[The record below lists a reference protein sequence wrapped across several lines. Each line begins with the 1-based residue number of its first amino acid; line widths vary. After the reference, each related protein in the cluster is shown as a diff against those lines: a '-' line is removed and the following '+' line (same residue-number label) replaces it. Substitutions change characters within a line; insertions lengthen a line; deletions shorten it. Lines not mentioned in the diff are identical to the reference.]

1 MLISM
6 RWIGYGLGERRDF
19 NIAGGF
25 MQDKIALEE
34 HFASPDTIG
43 DLQHYFTADIW
54 PERRRQLLDLQEERI
69 ERMDACGIAYT
80 ILSLNAPAVQAIT
93 DTQRAIDVARRAND
107 LLAEQVARRPDR
119 FGAFAALPMQDPD
132 AAARELER
140 TVSELGFK
148 GALVNGFSQIGSA
161 DNATYCDLLKY
172 WPFWGEVAQLGVPFY
187 LHPRN
192 PLPSQ
197 QLAINGHPWLM
208 GPAWAFSAETGVHA
222 LRLIGSGLFDAY
234 PTLKIILG
242 HLGELVQNNIW
253 RTSHWASANGKNAM
267 GVKAKWPF
275 IDYLREN
282 FHVTTS
288 GNFRTIAMRN
298 AMDELGSDRVLFST
312 DYPFEAMEEAS
323 AWFDQAEIN
332 DNNRKKFGRDNA
344 KRWFQ
349 LA

>member
-1 MLISM
+1 
-6 RWIGYGLGERRDF
+6 
-19 NIAGGF
+19 
-25 MQDKIALEE
+25 MQHKIALEE

-43 DLQHYFTADIW
+43 DSQRFFTGDIW
-54 PERRRQLLDLQEERI
+54 PQRRRQLLDLHEERI
-69 ERMDACGIAYT
+69 ERMDACGIDYA

-93 DTQRAIDVARRAND
+93 DTQQAIDVARRAND

-132 AAARELER
+132 AAARELVR

-148 GALVNGFSQIGSA
+148 GALVNGFSQIGSVE
-161 DNATYCDLLKY
+161 NATYCDLSQY
-172 WPFWGEVAQLGVPFY
+172 WSFWGEVARLNVPFY

-197 QLAINGHPWLM
+197 QLAIEGHPWLM

-234 PTLKIILG
+234 PSLQVILG

-253 RTSHWASANGKNAM
+253 RTSHWASASGKNPL
-267 GVKAKWPF
+267 GVRAKRPF
-275 IDYLREN
+275 IDYFREN
-282 FHVTTS
+282 FYVTTS

-298 AMDELGSDRVLFST
+298 AIDELGSDRVMFSS

-323 AWFDQAEIN
+323 GWFDRAEIN
-332 DNNRKKFGRDNA
+332 DNDRQKIGRDNA
-344 KRWFQ
+344 RRLFR
-349 LA
+349 LS